1 MNAPLSTP
9 ALEWETLPGLT
20 PYAETLSRME
30 ARAGAIRADAAPE
43 AVWLV
48 EHPPSYTA
56 GTSAR
61 PQELPDAR
69 LPVL

>member
-30 ARAGAIRADAAPE
+30 ARAGAIRADAAP
-43 AVWLV
+43 
-48 EHPPSYTA
+48 
-56 GTSAR
+56 
-61 PQELPDAR
+61 
-69 LPVL
+69 